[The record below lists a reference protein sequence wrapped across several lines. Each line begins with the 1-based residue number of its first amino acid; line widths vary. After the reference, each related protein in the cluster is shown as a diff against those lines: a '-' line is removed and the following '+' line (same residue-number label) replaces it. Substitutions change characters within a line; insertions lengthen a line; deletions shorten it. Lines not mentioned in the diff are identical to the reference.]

1 MPTYLLH
8 GFRWHRSN
16 IMVHIVIND
25 LEDAAPEWIMAPAT
39 SNALLNSFYTLYD
52 FLPPSNPPPIDYF
65 SEPSPTEEANPSV
78 AEKPAHRTLTKRN
91 KSSRSSLISP
101 IRNGRS
107 PSFGSSFTFRN
118 SISNGQRQG
127 STSESEAPISRTT
140 SGGTHPYIQRKRAE
154 KNKSPS
160 FNEWSVVKLVEQYN
174 PDDLNTKSQ
183 PWAYVADHMVEVT
196 LGVSITEEMKR
207 YEDKLRAE
215 EKIDGPENGCI
226 SAREA
231 RRKSRRVGWFEKL
244 REGLQSDEPAGWH
257 VVCCGDEE
265 RWFPPAEL
273 SEELNSQDDEEHVPV
288 VPRDT
293 GLREFFK
300 RRMTQGGEIRD
311 R

>member
-25 LEDAAPEWIMAPAT
+25 LEDAAPEWVMAPAT

-52 FLPPSNPPPIDYF
+52 FLPPSNPPPIDY
-65 SEPSPTEEANPSV
+65 SPEPSPTEEAHPTV
-78 AEKPAHRTLTKRN
+78 AEKPAHRTLTNRN
-91 KSSRSSLISP
+91 TNSRSRSSSL
-101 IRNGRS
+101 GG
-107 PSFGSSFTFRN
+107 SFALRN
-118 SISNGQRQG
+118 SISNGQRRD
-127 STSESEAPISRTT
+127 SVLESEAAMSRTT
-140 SGGTHPYIQRKRAE
+140 SGGTHQNTQQSRTGKE
-154 KNKSPS
+154 KGPS

-174 PDDLNTKSQ
+174 PDDMSTKSQ

-196 LGVSITEEMKR
+196 LGVSIAEEMKR
-207 YEDKLRAE
+207 YEDKLKAE
-215 EKIDGPENGCI
+215 EEIPDGPENGGI

-244 REGLQSDEPAGWH
+244 REGLQSDESAGWH
-257 VVCCGDEE
+257 VVFCGDEE
-265 RWFPPAEL
+265 RWFPPAE
-273 SEELNSQDDEEHVPV
+273 ELDEINSQDDEEDSPV

-293 GLREFFK
+293 GLRGFFK
-300 RRMTQGGEIRD
+300 RRMTQGDEIRE